1 MLVFLLYSGTSV
13 DGYGASKFL
22 KATESKEE
30 AFEHYKNIKF
40 DPYSTG
46 KVQVLTE
53 DSFNRVF
60 TEAQE
65 IKYFNEVVKRK
76 RRR

>member
-1 MLVFLLYSGTSV
+1 MLVFLLYGGESV

-40 DPYSTG
+40 DPYSIG
-46 KVQVLTE
+46 KVRVLTE

-60 TEAQE
+60 TEVQE
-65 IKYFNEVVKRK
+65 IKYFDKVVNTKG
-76 RRR
+76 